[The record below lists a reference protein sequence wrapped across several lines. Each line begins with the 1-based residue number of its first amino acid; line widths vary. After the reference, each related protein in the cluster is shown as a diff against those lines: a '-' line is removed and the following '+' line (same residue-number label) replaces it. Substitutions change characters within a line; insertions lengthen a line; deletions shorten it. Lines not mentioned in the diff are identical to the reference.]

1 MLAIVYSSA
10 LFIAQCSTWTITPG
24 IGHCARF
31 ASIPKN
37 NFGIAR
43 NVTYDHVIV
52 GGGTAGLAVACRLA
66 VDGTKS
72 VAVVE
77 AGGLPQLND
86 GNTWVIAAYY
96 PLYGAITEESV
107 LGFDSL

>member
-1 MLAIVYSSA
+1 
-10 LFIAQCSTWTITPG
+10 
-24 IGHCARF
+24 
-31 ASIPKN
+31 
-37 NFGIAR
+37 
-43 NVTYDHVIV
+43 
-52 GGGTAGLAVACRLA
+52 VACRLA

-77 AGGLPQLND
+77 AGGLPQLDD